1 MIRNFFKVTFRALVK
16 NSVANTINILG
27 LAIGIGCFLLIY
39 INVNSELS
47 YDTFH
52 TDANQIYRITTIDEA
67 LGVSSNNVA
76 ITSPVLAKTAK
87 EVLPEVIEAARIN
100 NQGRMG
106 LEIDDRIVFS
116 EHAKYVEPSFFNLFD
131 YKLEDPGDSARFYAP
146 RKAIVS
152 HALAD
157 KLTSQDDVV
166 GQIFSIDEDD

>member
-87 EVLPEVIEAARIN
+87 EVLPEVIEAAPHSRVPRRPEKQDEHECIETN
-100 NQGRMG
+100 EVPVPVPVEEAVDEHTKSNEQENQ
-106 LEIDDRIVFS
+106 V
-116 EHAKYVEPSFFNLFD
+116 
-131 YKLEDPGDSARFYAP
+131 
-146 RKAIVS
+146 
-152 HALAD
+152 
-157 KLTSQDDVV
+157 
-166 GQIFSIDEDD
+166 